1 MFLGGFSTA
10 RVAIGLNRRVTGFE
24 ISEPVFA
31 AKTAEIRATKPGYL
45 LPGLRTPE
53 KTGDPPNRG
62 KPWTDAETSRLAVR
76 FAELRDAGMTK
87 KDTVAV
93 LGQELGRGRWAI
105 ERMLKGLDTGG

>member
-1 MFLGGFSTA
+1 
-10 RVAIGLNRRVTGFE
+10 
-24 ISEPVFA
+24 
-31 AKTAEIRATKPGYL
+31 
-45 LPGLRTPE
+45 
-53 KTGDPPNRG
+53 
-62 KPWTDAETSRLAVR
+62 VR